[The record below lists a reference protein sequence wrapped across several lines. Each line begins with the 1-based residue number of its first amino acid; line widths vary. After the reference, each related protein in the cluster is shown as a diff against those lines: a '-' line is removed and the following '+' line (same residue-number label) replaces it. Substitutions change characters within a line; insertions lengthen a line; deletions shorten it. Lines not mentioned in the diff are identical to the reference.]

1 MPGLPKGAFSENR
14 VKRPD
19 SNCGLNDVIS
29 QSGVH
34 FGVFK
39 IWVSFPS
46 GAGDLDRML
55 LFGKKGPPKRNKVP

>member
-46 GAGDLDRML
+46 GAGDRPNVAVR
-55 LFGKKGPPKRNKVP
+55 KKRPAKTQ